1 MVVSVSMT
9 RSLILFIFFISGVA
23 ALIYEVIW
31 MRWLAL
37 TFGVSTYAVSTVL
50 ATFMAGLAAGS
61 FYFGRW
67 IDNRSNPLRAYALL
81 ELLIGLY
88 ALAVPSLFAAM
99 RVLFVELHQLDLS
112 PVQFALARA
121 LLAGTLLLPPTVL
134 MGGTFPI
141 LVRFFVRRRSEVGR
155 SAGILYFLNT
165 LGATLGTLAAG
176 FFFIEHLGL
185 ERSNQI
191 AALINFG
198 VALGAGLISWRY
210 TAGREMDSSGEAPAS
225 DSERSDPEPAA
236 IPTFAM
242 WLVLACIG
250 ISGFASLAYEVLWTR
265 ALTRFLYNSTYAF
278 TTMLSTF
285 LIGIALGS
293 AIYSAWLTRIRRPIL
308 LFAILQLCVGIGF
321 LLSSLLFRDLS
332 AISAGL
338 TGAEE
343 ITSFGKSIFTMFLR
357 SALILFLPT
366 VFLGATLPLATDI
379 CTRGIDRLGFGLGR
393 VYAVNTCGSILGSL
407 GASFALI
414 PLLGMRGSIVV
425 LVALNFAMAGAL
437 AFQAIRERSLRI
449 GIGVLS
455 AAAIASAALLVPT
468 NLFTSTFTAEGR
480 ELVFYHEGATDT
492 VGVIQYGP
500 KKQRTIVYDDQRGTA
515 GTNTVPWNFYF
526 AHLPMLLH
534 SGEPSRV
541 LHICFGVGNSLAAV
555 TSYPSV
561 TLVDNVELSPNA
573 LLAAPYF
580 WTNDDVLAN
589 PKVRTHVEDGRTF
602 VLGTEQVYDIILLE
616 PPEIFTAGV
625 VNIYTKEFYQDA
637 AERLAPGGML
647 VQWLMVGQLPVE
659 DEAMFFRALSDVFPY
674 VTAWQQLAN
683 GPILLIGHTEPFEV
697 NFAKLLEKMKRPNVF
712 RDMKRI
718 PLFGPEH
725 LLSFFIFDDK
735 AYREFASDAEPVTED
750 RTVVDF
756 TAPRFAGSGYGFGL
770 LVYGQKPPAWR
781 GSVSWLTKRAI
792 FYADRRVPVMP
803 YVKNPSADRDLE
815 TIENRIKK
823 IQERQPR
830 LERALTQQAWQR
842 VRKQ

>member
-67 IDNRSNPLRAYALL
+67 VDNRSNPLRAYAVL

-236 IPTFAM
+236 IPAFAM

-425 LVALNFAMAGAL
+425 LVALNLPWQELSRSRLSGSGAFGL
-437 AFQAIRERSLRI
+437 ASGFFRLLRLRVLPYSFPRISLRARSPP
-449 GIGVLS
+449 GAGNS
-455 AAAIASAALLVPT
+455 
-468 NLFTSTFTAEGR
+468 FSTTRAPRIPSESSNTVQRSR
-480 ELVFYHEGATDT
+480 ELSSMTTSGA
-492 VGVIQYGP
+492 QQGP
-500 KKQRTIVYDDQRGTA
+500 TPCPGISISLTCPCSSTRESPAVYFISASGSEIALQPSPPT
-515 GTNTVPWNFYF
+515 
-526 AHLPMLLH
+526 LP
-534 SGEPSRV
+534 
-541 LHICFGVGNSLAAV
+541 
-555 TSYPSV
+555 
-561 TLVDNVELSPNA
+561 
-573 LLAAPYF
+573 
-580 WTNDDVLAN
+580 
-589 PKVRTHVEDGRTF
+589 
-602 VLGTEQVYDIILLE
+602 
-616 PPEIFTAGV
+616 
-625 VNIYTKEFYQDA
+625 
-637 AERLAPGGML
+637 
-647 VQWLMVGQLPVE
+647 
-659 DEAMFFRALSDVFPY
+659 
-674 VTAWQQLAN
+674 
-683 GPILLIGHTEPFEV
+683 
-697 NFAKLLEKMKRPNVF
+697 
-712 RDMKRI
+712 
-718 PLFGPEH
+718 
-725 LLSFFIFDDK
+725 
-735 AYREFASDAEPVTED
+735 
-750 RTVVDF
+750 
-756 TAPRFAGSGYGFGL
+756 
-770 LVYGQKPPAWR
+770 
-781 GSVSWLTKRAI
+781 
-792 FYADRRVPVMP
+792 
-803 YVKNPSADRDLE
+803 
-815 TIENRIKK
+815 
-823 IQERQPR
+823 
-830 LERALTQQAWQR
+830 
-842 VRKQ
+842 

>member
-1 MVVSVSMT
+1 MIMSATMT
-9 RSLILFIFFISGVA
+9 RPLILSIFFISGVA
-23 ALIYEVIW
+23 ALVYEVIW

-67 IDNRSNPLRAYALL
+67 IDNRENPLRAYAAL
-81 ELLIGLY
+81 EFLIGLY
-88 ALAVPSLFAAM
+88 ALAIPSLFALM
-99 RVLFVELHQLDLS
+99 RVLFVELHQLDL
-112 PVQFALARA
+112 PAAQFALARA
-121 LLAGTLLLPPTVL
+121 LLAGALLLPPTVL

-141 LVRFFVRRRSEVGR
+141 LVRFFVRHRSEVGR
-155 SAGILYFLNT
+155 SAGVLYFLNT
-165 LGATLGTLAAG
+165 LGATFGTLAAG
-176 FFFIEHLGL
+176 FYLIEHLGL
-185 ERSNQI
+185 RESNQL
-191 AALINFG
+191 AALINFA
-198 VALGAGLISWRY
+198 VALGAGLLSLRTTDGIDAI
-210 TAGREMDSSGEAPAS
+210 TPEADTGEKAREPA
-225 DSERSDPEPAA
+225 PEPDAVS
-236 IPTFAM
+236 TSAM

-278 TTMLSTF
+278 TTMLATF
-285 LIGIALGS
+285 LTGIALGS
-293 AIYSAWLTRIRRPIL
+293 AIYSAWLTRVRRPIV
-308 LFAILQLCVGIGF
+308 LFAILQLCVGVGF
-321 LLSSLLFRDLS
+321 LLSSFLFQDLS
-332 AISAGL
+332 SISTGL
-338 TGAEE
+338 TGSVE
-343 ITSFGKSIFTMFLR
+343 ITSFGQSMSTMFLR

-366 VFLGATLPLATDI
+366 VFLGATLPLATDF
-379 CTRGIDRLGFGLGR
+379 CTRGIERLGFGLGR

-407 GASFALI
+407 GASFLLI
-414 PLLGMRGSIVV
+414 PVFGMRGSIVF
-425 LVALNFAMAGAL
+425 LVVLNFAMAGAL
-437 AFQAIRERSLRI
+437 ALQGFNKPAARFGSAI
-449 GIGVLS
+449 LS
-455 AAAIASAALLVPT
+455 AVAMASAVVLVPGD
-468 NLFTSTFTAEGR
+468 LFTSTFASEDQ

-492 VGVIQYGP
+492 VGVIEYGP
-500 KKQRTIVYDDQRGTA
+500 RKQRTIVYDDQRGTA

-555 TSYPSV
+555 SSYPSV

-580 WTNDDVLAN
+580 WTNDDILSD
-589 PKVRTHVEDGRTF
+589 PKVHTHIEDGRTF
-602 VLGTEQVYDIILLE
+602 VLGTEQTYDVILLE

-637 AERLAPGGML
+637 AKRLAPGGML
-647 VQWLMVGQLPVE
+647 IQWLMVGQLPVE
-659 DEAMFFRALSDVFPY
+659 DEAMFFRALSDAFPY

-697 NFAKLLEKMKRPNVF
+697 DFSKLLEKMKRPNVL

-735 AYREFASDAEPVTED
+735 AYREFAKNADPVTED

-756 TAPRFAGSGYGFGL
+756 TAPRFEGSGYGFGL
-770 LVYGQKPPAWR
+770 KVYGQKPPAWR
-781 GSVSWLTKRAI
+781 GSVRWLTERGA
-792 FYADRRVPVMP
+792 FYADKRVPVMP
-803 YVKNPSADRDLE
+803 YVKNPGDRDLGA
-815 TIENRIKK
+815 IEKRIKRL
-823 IQERQPR
+823 QNRQPR
-830 LERALTQQAWQR
+830 LEKPLAREDWKKIRAE
-842 VRKQ
+842 